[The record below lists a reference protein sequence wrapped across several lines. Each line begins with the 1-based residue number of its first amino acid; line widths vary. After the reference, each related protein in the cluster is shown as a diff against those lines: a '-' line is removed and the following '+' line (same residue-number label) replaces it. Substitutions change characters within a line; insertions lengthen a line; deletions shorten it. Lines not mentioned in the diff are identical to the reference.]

1 MPRVT
6 LNQTNFTS
14 GELSPKVYGRTD
26 VARYQ
31 NAAKSLRNCIVGIHG
46 GARRR
51 PGSVFVAGTKDHAK
65 RSRLVPFVSSVTQAY
80 MLEFG
85 HLYMRVYVQSGGQVL
100 NGAVPYEIATPYT
113 ESMLS
118 EIDYTQGADTMF
130 LFHQGVMIHTLKRL
144 APDKWALQPAP
155 ITVFPFDEIGHRFNI
170 ALTLSDASVGVGRT
184 INAPAPVFLDG
195 DVERRITYLSGTARI
210 TGFTSATQVTVEVQ
224 AEFPVLAIPANDWVL
239 EDSPQAACTP
249 SAKDPVGTVIT
260 LDTAAVNCFRAEDAG
275 KWVRINGGLVQITG
289 FTSATNVS
297 AKIKEELTAVVA
309 APASAWTLE
318 SSVWNTRDGYPRTG
332 ALYEQRLIAA
342 STVKYP
348 QTVWGSRTGLFFDF
362 KGGTIDDD
370 SFAFSLPSTGQ
381 INEIR
386 KLAGSSV
393 LIPLT
398 YGGEYTMEGGIE
410 KPLTPTNVRAKP
422 RSTRGCNNVKPVQ
435 IDGETLFVQRAG
447 KKVRALSYDT
457 ESAKY
462 AVPDLTVLAR
472 HITKSGIVDMA
483 YQQEGP
489 EDEDSE
495 TDQEGSILW
504 CVLKNG
510 RLATLTIDR
519 EEGVLAW
526 TPQDT
531 DGAFESIATI
541 PNATGD
547 EVWVIVRRTING
559 QTRRYVERFE
569 DGLYTDCAIRGT
581 SAPGAAV
588 WAGLGHLEAKD
599 VAARA
604 DGVYM
609 GPHTV
614 EGAEITLSRDA
625 NDVEIGLPFTNEV
638 TLLRPE
644 VQTRD
649 GTAQGN
655 AQRVHEVSLLFMDT
669 VGAKING
676 EEISFRQFGSD
687 LLDQVPAEFS
697 GIKSA
702 GLTDWTR
709 GDQEITITQDEPNP
723 FHLLSVIRKFTV
735 NS

>member
-6 LNQTNFTS
+6 LNQSNFTA

-31 NAAKSLRNCIVGIHG
+31 NAAKSLRNCLVGIHG

-51 PGSVFVAGTKDHAK
+51 PGSGSVAATKDDSK
-65 RSRLVPFVSSVTQAY
+65 RSRLIPFVSSVTQAY

-100 NGAVPYEIATPYT
+100 DGPDPYEIATPYT
-113 ESMLS
+113 EEMLP

-144 APDKWALQPAP
+144 APDNWALQPAP

-170 ALTLSDASVGVGRT
+170 ALALSDATVGVGRT
-184 INAPAPVFLDG
+184 IIAPAPVFLAG
-195 DVERRITYLSGTARI
+195 DVERRITYLSGTARV

-224 AEFPVLAIPANDWVL
+224 AEFPVTAIPANDWVL

-249 SAKDPVGTVIT
+249 SAKDPVGAGIT
-260 LDTAAVNCFRAEDAG
+260 LDTGAVNCFRGEDAG
-275 KWVRINGGLVQITG
+275 KWVRINGGLVQVTG
-289 FTSATNVS
+289 VTSATNVS

-318 SSVWNTRDGYPRTG
+318 ATVWNARDGYPRTG

-342 STVKYP
+342 GTIKYP
-348 QTVWGSRTGLFFDF
+348 QTIWGSRTGLFFDF

-386 KLAGSSV
+386 KMAGSSV

-435 IDGETLFVQRAG
+435 IDGETFFVQRAG

-457 ESAKY
+457 ESVRY
-462 AVPDLTVLAR
+462 AVPDLTVLAD
-472 HITKSGIVDMA
+472 HITKPGIVDMC
-483 YQQEGP
+483 YQQEP
-489 EDEDSE
+489 D
-495 TDQEGSILW
+495 SILW
-504 CVLKNG
+504 CVRADGK
-510 RLATLTIDR
+510 LATLTIDR
-519 EEGVLAW
+519 DEGVIAW

-531 DGAFESIATI
+531 DGVYESIASI
-541 PNATGD
+541 PNSGGE

-559 QTRRYVERFE
+559 QTRRYVERF
-569 DGLYTDCAIRGT
+569 DDSLYTDCAIKGT
-581 SAPGAAV
+581 SEPGAAV
-588 WAGLGHLEAKD
+588 WAGLGHLEGKV

-614 EGAEITLSRDA
+614 QGGEITLSRNA
-625 NDVEIGLPFTNEV
+625 NEVEIGLPFTNQV

-644 VQTRD
+644 VQAGD
-649 GTAQGN
+649 ATAQGN

-687 LLDQVPAEFS
+687 LLDQPPAEFS

-702 GLTDWTR
+702 GLSDWTR
-709 GDQEITITQDEPNP
+709 GDQEITVTQDEPNP